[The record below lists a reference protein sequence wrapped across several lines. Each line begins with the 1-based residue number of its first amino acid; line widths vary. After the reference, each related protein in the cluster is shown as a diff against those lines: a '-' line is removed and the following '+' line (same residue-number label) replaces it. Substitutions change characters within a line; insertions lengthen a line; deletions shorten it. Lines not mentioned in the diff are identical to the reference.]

1 MNVNGLKDSDLI
13 KAPDDKQFQEI
24 LLIKNHCCVKWLPSY
39 SKVVSVAVCNTCVK
53 IWALGTAGHL
63 WRVGYYFCFL
73 RNCGYHKYK
82 QQPQHKVVC
91 VWELSCVQL
100 FATPWTVAHQ
110 ALLSME
116 FSRQEC
122 WSGLPFPSPTFLVTI
137 GQFTLY
143 PSLSSDFHIMDC
155 FISS

>member
-1 MNVNGLKDSDLI
+1 MI
-13 KAPDDKQFQEI
+13 KKKKLLNRVEPLQLDKEHQ
-24 LLIKNHCCVKWLPSY
+24 
-39 SKVVSVAVCNTCVK
+39 A
-53 IWALGTAGHL
+53 
-63 WRVGYYFCFL
+63 
-73 RNCGYHKYK
+73 
-82 QQPQHKVVC
+82 
-91 VWELSCVQL
+91 QL